1 MKKTAILI
9 LFCLISSFAVPV
21 CVFYARGGS
30 SYDSGRTEKLR
41 MSENIKVFFHNENKT
56 VSMPIEEYLCGVVCA
71 EMPASFE
78 YEALKAQAVAARSY
92 ARYKQN
98 EVNTL
103 HPDAS
108 VCTDYTH
115 CKAYK
120 TLAENEEV
128 WGKDAEKYRAKIEN
142 AIIETKGEVI
152 TYNGEVALAV
162 FHSQSG
168 GGRTENSADVWGGNV
183 PYLVSVESHGEEASP
198 GFYSDATI
206 SFEDFS
212 KTITSLN
219 PNVLLTSS
227 NDIGQIEKSE
237 GGAVKTIEIG
247 GQKFS
252 GKEIRSAFS
261 LRSSCFTIS
270 SEGNNIRF
278 EVTGYGH
285 GVGMSQYGANA
296 MAKEGR
302 NYKEIL
308 KHYYSGTEIEY
319 V

>member
-9 LFCLISSFAVPV
+9 LFCVISSFVLPV

-30 SYDSGRTEKLR
+30 GYDNERAEKLR
-41 MSENIKVFFHNENKT
+41 MSENIEVFFHNENKT

-98 EVNTL
+98 EVNAL
-103 HPDAS
+103 HPEAS

-115 CKAYK
+115 CKAYT
-120 TLAENEEV
+120 TLEENEKS
-128 WGKDAEKYRAKIEN
+128 WGKDSEKYRAKIEN
-142 AIIETKGEVI
+142 AIIETQGEVI

-168 GGRTENSADVWGGNV
+168 GGRTENSSDVWGGNV
-183 PYLVSVESHGEEASP
+183 PYLVSVESPGEESAP
-198 GFYSDATI
+198 GFYSDVTV
-206 SFEDFS
+206 SFEDFK
-212 KTITSLN
+212 KTVMSLN
-219 PNVLLTSS
+219 QQAAIETFD
-227 NDIGQIEKSE
+227 DIGDIEKSE
-237 GGAVKTIEIG
+237 GGAVKTIQIG

-252 GKEIRSAFS
+252 GKEIRTAFG
-261 LRSSCFTIS
+261 LRSSCFNINW
-270 SEGNNIRF
+270 EGDNIRF
-278 EVTGYGH
+278 EVMGYGH

-296 MAKEGR
+296 MAKEGCS
-302 NYKEIL
+302 YKEIL
-308 KHYYSGTEIEY
+308 KHYYSGIEIEY